1 MGHSIIWRSAR
12 DSLPRAEVAVDSLLP
27 LGTWVAVSVPSTV
40 PPFRAAYSQLCHFTG
55 TRQENKVSK
64 AEVIPE
70 PTTSFLSCGPAPS
83 AGVPRLWCYL
93 AQKLALYT
101 LIVKTRVSSTAGISL
116 SRGWRG
122 IQGSLC
128 PSHCVINLFLFFWW
142 GTGHQ
147 AWIPTFKS
155 HWSALCRWGPEAVG
169 GAVMLLYVSA
179 CSLSLLGKVEES
191 KATRERNSNNPLKNG
206 ALLGYTNNCETP
218 WLCVVAAYMS
228 TASWLK
234 EQAAHASESPM
245 VAEAHLALISTSKEI
260 NKPGVTI

>member
-55 TRQENKVSK
+55 IRQENKVSK

-70 PTTSFLSCGPAPS
+70 STTSFLSCGPAPS
-83 AGVPRLWCYL
+83 AGVPGLWCYL

-169 GAVMLLYVSA
+169 GAVMLLYGSA
-179 CSLSLLGKVEES
+179 CSLSLYWEKLRRVRLQG
-191 KATRERNSNNPLKNG
+191 
-206 ALLGYTNNCETP
+206 
-218 WLCVVAAYMS
+218 
-228 TASWLK
+228 
-234 EQAAHASESPM
+234 
-245 VAEAHLALISTSKEI
+245 KEI
-260 NKPGVTI
+260 QIIL